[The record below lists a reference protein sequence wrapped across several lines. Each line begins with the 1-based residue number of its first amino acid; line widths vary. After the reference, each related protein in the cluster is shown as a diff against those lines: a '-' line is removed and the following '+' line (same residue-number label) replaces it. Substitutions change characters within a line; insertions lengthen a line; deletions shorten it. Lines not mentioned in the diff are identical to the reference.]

1 MRTYVKKVSLGPVI
15 FLLRSISI
23 SDKHNWFMSV
33 LDVWS
38 FSSSGKYNVWPY
50 HSESFQLISENINF
64 VFFTEK
70 KHYGLINLAMHV
82 RSKSAYKIKE
92 RCDHAPQKHVE
103 IWNHPRVKPQQKKK
117 TWLNISYGLS
127 PHACLSRYL

>member
-1 MRTYVKKVSLGPVI
+1 MGTEA
-15 FLLRSISI
+15 FHLRIS
-23 SDKHNWFMSV
+23 SV
-33 LDVWS
+33 L
-38 FSSSGKYNVWPY
+38 
-50 HSESFQLISENINF
+50 LINF

-117 TWLNISYGLS
+117 KKLG
-127 PHACLSRYL
+127 